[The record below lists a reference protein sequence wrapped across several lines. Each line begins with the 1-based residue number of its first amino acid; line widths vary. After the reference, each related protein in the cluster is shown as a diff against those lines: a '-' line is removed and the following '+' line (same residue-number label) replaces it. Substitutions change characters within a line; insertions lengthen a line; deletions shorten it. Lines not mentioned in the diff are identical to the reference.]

1 MSASTSFRSFR
12 SFRSFCSFR
21 SFRHCAIPATFA
33 ALVALVGCT
42 TMGIPDGMTGACES
56 GTLLLT
62 KGYRPAQPVDFL
74 AYRTESTEPR
84 AATAAAFPREGDS
97 GAPSPTP
104 IKFEAAW
111 TASYTADVV
120 GTACSRA
127 TDKPACEKKLA
138 AIRLLGTT
146 CDGLPIVPKAAPA
159 GAPQK
164 LQGVCAMTYLVYTR
178 GDEVGTVTT
187 TAEAKAFFGEIDSP
201 QEAMFVAQLGGEIFS
216 CDEPSPAAFT
226 AVEDGFELLA
236 GSRCERRFVRV
247 SRAGVVTLVRTETG
261 C

>member
-1 MSASTSFRSFR
+1 MSATSFRF
-12 SFRSFCSFR
+12 
-21 SFRHCAIPATFA
+21 FRHCGVPAACA

-42 TMGIPDGMTGACES
+42 TMGIPDGMTGACENE
-56 GTLLLT
+56 TLLLT
-62 KGYRPAQPVDFL
+62 KGFRPAQPVDFL
-74 AYRTESTEPR
+74 AFRTESTEPR
-84 AATAAAFPREGDS
+84 AATGSAVPREGDS

-104 IKFEAAW
+104 VGNEAAW
-111 TASYTADVV
+111 TASYTSDLV
-120 GTACSRA
+120 GTSCSRA

-159 GAPQK
+159 EVQQKPLGA
-164 LQGVCAMTYLVYTR
+164 CAMTYLVYTR
-178 GDEVGTVTT
+178 GDEVGTVSTA
-187 TAEAKAFFGEIDSP
+187 AEAKTFFGDIDSP
-201 QEAMFVAQLGGEIFS
+201 QEAMFVAQFGGEVFS
-216 CDEPSPAAFT
+216 CNEPSPAAFA

-236 GSRCERRFVRV
+236 GSRCQRRFVRV